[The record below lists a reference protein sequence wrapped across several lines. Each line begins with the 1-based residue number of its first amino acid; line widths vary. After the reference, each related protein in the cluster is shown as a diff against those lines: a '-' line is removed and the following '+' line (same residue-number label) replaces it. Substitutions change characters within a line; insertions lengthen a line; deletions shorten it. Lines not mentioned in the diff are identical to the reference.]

1 MLYNSS
7 RRQRAASLGLDTN
20 LRYEQISMYS
30 IPSQSNDVA
39 DGTTSHRDQE
49 PLKVA
54 GKQNHEVLPDYAA
67 AIRRPATW
75 WSLHSAWIMYAFLLL
90 GSGFAIGHHQYYLS
104 LHGTPADDQVHKM
117 RYGTV
122 LAFLTKASL
131 VAAVIAAF
139 RQRIWASSVSTP
151 LALETLDCLTA
162 APNDL
167 LAAFSPDL
175 LRKAKIAML
184 MAWFSWQVTHFA
196 LLNCKRICFEF
207 S

>member
-1 MLYNSS
+1 
-7 RRQRAASLGLDTN
+7 
-20 LRYEQISMYS
+20 MYS

-39 DGTTSHRDQE
+39 NGITSYGDQE
-49 PLKVA
+49 PLKVS
-54 GKQNHEVLPDYAA
+54 GKHNHEALPDYAA
-67 AIRRPATW
+67 AIRQPATW

-90 GSGFAIGHHQYYLS
+90 GSGFAIGHHKYYLS

-139 RQRIWASSVSTP
+139 RQRIWASLVSTP

-167 LAAFSPDL
+167 LAALNPDF
-175 LRKAKIAML
+175 LRKAKIAVL
-184 MAWFSWQVTHFA
+184 MAWFSWQVTVFT
-196 LLNCKRICFEF
+196 LLKCK
-207 S
+207 